1 MVKISFL
8 VPELGCSSCTSFADH
23 CFNARFAGQDL
34 VTSHQFRGA
43 SGARPG
49 LSCQVMVVSK
59 DVRYWYFWVKAVMK
73 YSLLMF
79 TGIMS
84 AQYAQNKYMSKYH
97 GREKSKNRTAKIRAM
112 SFVGSRWHSH
122 RFHLLFSPRNRVANA
137 NFHKLSA
144 VTTTSSWRTR
154 FQVHE
159 GPSQ

>member
-8 VPELGCSSCTSFADH
+8 VPELGCSFCTSFAGH
-23 CFNARFAGQDL
+23 CFNAQFAGQDL
-34 VTSHQFRGA
+34 VASHQFRGA

-73 YSLLMF
+73 YSLLKLWVHNMR
-79 TGIMS
+79 TISTWASTMVGIS
-84 AQYAQNKYMSKYH
+84 PRTEQPKL
-97 GREKSKNRTAKIRAM
+97 GRC
-112 SFVGSRWHSH
+112 
-122 RFHLLFSPRNRVANA
+122 HLLVPDDIHTGFISYTPRNRVANA